1 MSDVATARRATPMIG
16 LLLRTKIRGLFNRV
30 QHAVDEAPIRLS
42 AAAML
47 VGLVWL
53 GLYFL
58 FAGVFL
64 QINRTPLEATVA
76 MPMVFNFFF
85 LAMLVMLT
93 LSNAIIAYSALFSRR
108 EAVYLLT
115 APLTPRD
122 VVTLKYLESLAL
134 SSWSLVLLGLPLMMA
149 MADEAG
155 EPVFYVL
162 FIAFFLS
169 FIPIPGALGLLLAWF
184 AGRFFPRKT
193 FRWVV
198 VLAAIVATGLV
209 ITGVRTMQVG
219 DAQAELW
226 LRQFLARMSFVES
239 VFLPNNW
246 VASGIDHAVYRRFS
260 ESLLYLGVTLAN
272 ALFLS
277 WLAVT
282 IVSEYFDKAY
292 DRASAGRSAGRRLA
306 SPASGGLAGLAFCYL
321 PLPLRLV
328 AAKDLRTF
336 CRDPLQWAQLV
347 ILFGLLAL
355 YLTNMPTLRLEFGAT
370 NWFLAIPFLNLCAV
384 TLILATFTCRFVFPL
399 VSLEGQKLWL
409 VGVLPMDRGRILQAK
424 FAFSMTVTTL
434 VAASAMTLAAMM
446 LGLSALWTTVHLVVT
461 VAICCGLCGFAVG
474 FGARLPTFGETNAAR
489 IANGVGGTIN
499 LLASIALVA
508 LTLCGVGFATYR
520 TTLVERGQSPDAGTL
535 LLCLASALVSAGAGL
550 MVLRYGARHFSR
562 AEI

>member
-1 MSDVATARRATPMIG
+1 MSDGATTYYPRPMIG
-16 LLLRTKIRGLFNRV
+16 LLLRTKVRGLLNRV
-30 QHAVDEAPIRLS
+30 RHAVDEAPIRLS
-42 AAAML
+42 AATIL

-58 FAGVFL
+58 FVGVFQ

-76 MPMVFNFFF
+76 MPMIFNFFF

-93 LSNAIIAYSALFSRR
+93 LSNAIIAYSALFSRP
-108 EAVYLLT
+108 EAMYLLT

-184 AGRFFPRKT
+184 AGRFFPRKSV
-193 FRWVV
+193 RWVV
-198 VLAAIVATGLV
+198 VLGVICAAALV
-209 ITGVRTMQVG
+209 IMAIRSMQVG
-219 DAQAELW
+219 HAQTELW

-239 VFLPNNW
+239 AFLPNNW
-246 VASGIDHAVYRRFS
+246 VARGIDHAVYRQFS

-277 WLAVT
+277 WLAVMV
-282 IVSEYFDKAY
+282 VSGYFSKAY
-292 DRASAGRSAGRRLA
+292 DRASVGRSTGRRLA
-306 SPASGGLAGLAFCYL
+306 SPASGGLPGLVFYYL

-336 CRDPLQWAQLV
+336 FRDPLQWSQLV

-355 YLTNMPTLRLEFGAT
+355 YLTNMPTLRVEFSAT

-384 TLILATFTCRFVFPL
+384 SLILATFTCRFVFPL
-399 VSLEGQKLWL
+399 ISLEGQKLWL
-409 VGVLPMDRGRILQAK
+409 IGVLPMDRGRILQAK

-434 VAASAMTLAAMM
+434 VAASAMTLAAVM
-446 LGLSALWTTVHLVVT
+446 LGLSFVWN
-461 VAICCGLCGFAVG
+461 GFREGRDCV
-474 FGARLPTFGETNAAR
+474 
-489 IANGVGGTIN
+489 
-499 LLASIALVA
+499 
-508 LTLCGVGFATYR
+508 
-520 TTLVERGQSPDAGTL
+520 
-535 LLCLASALVSAGAGL
+535 
-550 MVLRYGARHFSR
+550 
-562 AEI
+562 

>member
-1 MSDVATARRATPMIG
+1 
-16 LLLRTKIRGLFNRV
+16 
-30 QHAVDEAPIRLS
+30 
-42 AAAML
+42 ML
-47 VGLVWL
+47 VGFVWL

-85 LAMLVMLT
+85 LAMLAMLT
-93 LSNAIIAYSALFSRR
+93 LSNAIIAYSALFSRP

-155 EPVFYVL
+155 ETVFYVL

-169 FIPIPGALGLLLAWF
+169 FIPIPGALGLLLAWC
-184 AGRFFPRKT
+184 AARFFPRRAV
-193 FRWVV
+193 RWVV
-198 VLAAIVATGLV
+198 LLGAIAAAALV
-209 ITGVRTMQVG
+209 VMGIRTMQVG

-226 LRQFLARMSFVES
+226 LRRFLARMSFVES

-272 ALFLS
+272 AMFLS
-277 WLAVT
+277 WLAVM
-282 IVSEYFDKAY
+282 IVSGYFDKAY
-292 DRASAGRSAGRRLA
+292 DRASAGRSANRRPA
-306 SPASGGLAGLAFCYL
+306 SPASGGHAGLVFCYL
-321 PLPLRLV
+321 PRPLRLV

-336 CRDPLQWAQLV
+336 FRDPLQWSQLV

-384 TLILATFTCRFVFPL
+384 SLILATFTCRFVFPL
-399 VSLEGQKLWL
+399 VSLARCFN
-409 VGVLPMDRGRILQAK
+409 VGTSKYSPKVL
-424 FAFSMTVTTL
+424 
-434 VAASAMTLAAMM
+434 
-446 LGLSALWTTVHLVVT
+446 
-461 VAICCGLCGFAVG
+461 
-474 FGARLPTFGETNAAR
+474 
-489 IANGVGGTIN
+489 
-499 LLASIALVA
+499 
-508 LTLCGVGFATYR
+508 
-520 TTLVERGQSPDAGTL
+520 
-535 LLCLASALVSAGAGL
+535 
-550 MVLRYGARHFSR
+550 
-562 AEI
+562 